1 MYSPRIIYI
10 YRAYISYVLIPN
22 VLQKTALK
30 KGKDS
35 KRKSTYIYYIYIF
48 PWYLSHIYLY
58 IDK

>member
-1 MYSPRIIYI
+1 MKRQKYWEDIYVFSKNYIYI

-48 PWYLSHIYLY
+48 P
-58 IDK
+58 